1 MIVCKKFEYDSRKR
15 FHSSYFIGY
24 DIFISKTNLLENWGF
39 KMAEQKIP
47 QVTAK
52 RLPLYYRY
60 LEKLHAI
67 GKHRVSSADLS
78 DALQIDPATIRRDFS
93 YLGELGKKGYGYNV
107 TYLLQF
113 LRDFLKQDE
122 VTNVV
127 LVGVGNLGTALL
139 RYNFYRSHS
148 TKIVAGFDKDPNK
161 IGTDVDGIPVYSMDR
176 FREVTQLHNV
186 EVAILTVPINA
197 AQPTTEFLIQSGI
210 RGILNFTPAR
220 LNTLSHVR
228 IHHIDLTSEL
238 QTLIYFLKNFPAD
251 EEPNQDE

>member
-1 MIVCKKFEYDSRKR
+1 
-15 FHSSYFIGY
+15 
-24 DIFISKTNLLENWGF
+24 
-39 KMAEQKIP
+39 
-47 QVTAK
+47 
-52 RLPLYYRY
+52 

-67 GKHRVSSADLS
+67 GKQRVSSADLS

-139 RYNFYRSHS
+139 RYNFYRSHN
-148 TKIVAGFDKDPNK
+148 TKIVAGFDQDPSK

-176 FREVTQLHNV
+176 LKEVIELHHV
-186 EVAILTVPINA
+186 EVAILTVPVNV
-197 AQPTTEFLIQSGI
+197 AQATTDFLVRAGI

-220 LNTLSHVR
+220 LTAPPKIR
-228 IHHIDLTSEL
+228 IHNIDLTIEL
-238 QTLIYFLKNFPAD
+238 QTLIYFLKHFPED
-251 EEPNQDE
+251 ETQSQEEMAKVKQTESGELGE

>member
-1 MIVCKKFEYDSRKR
+1 
-15 FHSSYFIGY
+15 
-24 DIFISKTNLLENWGF
+24 
-39 KMAEQKIP
+39 MADQKIP

-67 GKHRVSSADLS
+67 GKQRVSSAGLA

-127 LVGVGNLGTALL
+127 LIGVGNLGTALL
-139 RYNFYRSHS
+139 RYNFYRSHN
-148 TKIVAGFDKDPNK
+148 TKIVAGFDQDVSKV
-161 IGTDVDGIPVYSMDR
+161 GTEIDGIPIFAMDR
-176 FREVTQLHNV
+176 LSEVLALHHV
-186 EVAILTVPINA
+186 EVAILTVPASVAQATTNFLVNA
-197 AQPTTEFLIQSGI
+197 GI

-220 LNTLSHVR
+220 LNAPSNIR
-228 IHHIDLTSEL
+228 IHHIDLTVEL
-238 QTLIYFLKNFPAD
+238 QTLIYFLKNFPA
-251 EEPNQDE
+251 EEDVNDFTLNSDGDD

>member
-1 MIVCKKFEYDSRKR
+1 
-15 FHSSYFIGY
+15 
-24 DIFISKTNLLENWGF
+24 
-39 KMAEQKIP
+39 MADQKIP
-47 QVTAK
+47 PVTAK

-67 GKHRVSSADLS
+67 GKQRVSSAELS

-127 LVGVGNLGTALL
+127 LIGVGNLGTALL
-139 RYNFYRSHS
+139 RYNFYRSHN
-148 TKIVAGFDKDPNK
+148 TKIVAGFDQDANK
-161 IGTDVDGIPVYSMDR
+161 VGTDIDGIPVYSMDR
-176 FREVTQLHNV
+176 LVEVIQLHNV
-186 EVAILTVPINA
+186 EVAILTVPVNV
-197 AQPTTEFLIQSGI
+197 AQATTDFLIKAGI

-220 LNTLSHVR
+220 LTATPQIR
-228 IHHIDLTSEL
+228 IHNIDLTIEL
-238 QTLIYFLKNFPAD
+238 QTLIYFLKNFPTD
-251 EEPNQDE
+251 EDIENEEDEMIDTSEATKK

>member
-1 MIVCKKFEYDSRKR
+1 
-15 FHSSYFIGY
+15 
-24 DIFISKTNLLENWGF
+24 
-39 KMAEQKIP
+39 MAEQKIP

-67 GKHRVSSADLS
+67 GKQRVSSSDLS

-127 LVGVGNLGTALL
+127 LIGVGNLGTALL
-139 RYNFYRSHS
+139 RYNFYRSHN
-148 TKIVAGFDKDPNK
+148 TKLVAGFDQDPRK
-161 IGTDVDGIPVYSMDR
+161 VGTDIDGIPVYSMDR
-176 FREVTQLHNV
+176 LKEVIALHHV
-186 EVAILTVPINA
+186 EVAILTVPVNV
-197 AQPTTEFLIQSGI
+197 AQATADFLFEAGI

-220 LNTLSHVR
+220 LTAPPTVR
-228 IHHIDLTSEL
+228 IHNIDLTIEL
-238 QTLIYFLKNFPAD
+238 QTLIYFLKNFPDD
-251 EEPNQDE
+251 ENVEVSDEKE

>member
-1 MIVCKKFEYDSRKR
+1 MPD
-15 FHSSYFIGY
+15 H
-24 DIFISKTNLLENWGF
+24 
-39 KMAEQKIP
+39 KIP

-67 GKHRVSSADLS
+67 GKQRVSSADLS

-127 LVGVGNLGTALL
+127 LIGVGNLGTALL
-139 RYNFYRSHS
+139 RYNFYRSHN
-148 TKIVAGFDKDPNK
+148 TKIVAGFDQDFSK
-161 IGTDVDGIPVYSMDR
+161 IGTDVDGIPVYSLDR
-176 FREVTQLHNV
+176 LQEVIALHHV
-186 EVAILTVPINA
+186 EVAILTVPLNA
-197 AQPTTEFLIQSGI
+197 AQTTTDFLVNAGI

-220 LNTLSHVR
+220 LTAPDHVR
-228 IHHIDLTSEL
+228 IHNIDLTIEL
-238 QTLIYFLKNFPAD
+238 QTLIYFLKNFP
-251 EEPNQDE
+251 EGETISESGESI

>member
-1 MIVCKKFEYDSRKR
+1 
-15 FHSSYFIGY
+15 
-24 DIFISKTNLLENWGF
+24 
-39 KMAEQKIP
+39 MADQKIP

-67 GKHRVSSADLS
+67 GKQRVSSAQLS
-78 DALQIDPATIRRDFS
+78 EALQIDPATIRRDFS

-107 TYLLQF
+107 NYLLQF

-139 RYNFYRSHS
+139 RYNFYRSHN
-148 TKIVAGFDKDPNK
+148 TKIVAGFDIDSNK
-161 IGTDVDGIPVYSMDR
+161 VGKEIDGIPIFSIDR
-176 FREVTQLHNV
+176 FAEVKDLHNV
-186 EVAILTVPINA
+186 EVAILTVPANVAQQVTDRMVA
-197 AQPTTEFLIQSGI
+197 AGI

-220 LNTLSHVR
+220 LTAPPSVR
-228 IHHIDLTSEL
+228 IHHIDLTTEL
-238 QTLIYFLKNFPAD
+238 QTLIYFLKNFRLKKIAKPHPKTTCENNTD
-251 EEPNQDE
+251 EISEGRFDQ